1 MVTIN
6 ILVYTDTFFISE
18 DPDAD
23 FSVSFVKEILE
34 TKQSDFVEFKLKV
47 VNRYEARAPPA
58 KKIDSELLSRYDVMW
73 LFGRYMKN
81 MPVFT
86 LDYGGPENE
95 LDPREREELRKWMAE
110 GGLLIAG
117 DHAEPLPDGQSTDP
131 VDTFLCLGRA
141 LGKGV
146 PRAGQMRDWEGPPTN
161 NDDSSFNTL
170 VTTSQF
176 DELQNSAQSDEVPQ
190 KLLLVL
196 GQNDLPHP
204 LFYGKDAE
212 GKFKLIDVFP
222 DHRHEGMV
230 VTPRSLGKHWPP
242 FKEPNQS
249 KKPRPVVVAKGC
261 DKRLCRSTAVL
272 GVYDGDGLGV
282 GRIVADS
289 SWHHYFD
296 LNLKGLKSAQP
307 DNAFQLLKQFYRNLA
322 LYLAP
327 ARRRRE
333 IGEAMLAWIIDHPEV
348 REERGNPALVV
359 GRVALHQL
367 SKVAS
372 GYEIAELLQ
381 TIVPNEL
388 KHDARRFDFPPL
400 AAGIRTL
407 PSQELVLGS
416 VINRFYA
423 EPPQHTALRERGKAG
438 DDGKLIAPGIG
449 DAFTFHREEVNKI
462 AKITD
467 EYLELLEQLPVSNRD
482 QPK

>member
-18 DPDAD
+18 DPEA
-23 FSVSFVKEILE
+23 SWSLSIVKDVLE

-47 VNRYEARAPPA
+47 VNRYEALAPPA
-58 KKIDSELLSRYDVMW
+58 RKIDRELLRQYDVVW
-73 LFGRYMKN
+73 LFGRYTKN

-86 LDYGGPENE
+86 LEQGGPENE
-95 LDPREREELRKWMAE
+95 LDALERQELRKWMAE

-117 DHAEPLPDGQSTDP
+117 DHSEPSPGGQSTDP
-131 VDTFLCLGRA
+131 IKTFLCLGRA
-141 LGKGV
+141 LGKRV
-146 PRAGQMRDWEGPPTN
+146 SRAGQMRDWEGPPTN

-176 DELQNSAQSDEVPQ
+176 AEMQPEAQSDEVPQ
-190 KLLLVL
+190 KLLLAL
-196 GQNDLPHP
+196 GRNDLPHP

-230 VTPRSLGKHWPP
+230 VTPRSLGKDWPP
-242 FKEPNQS
+242 FDEPDQS

-296 LNLKGLKSAQP
+296 LNLKGLKGAQP
-307 DNAFQLLKQFYRNLA
+307 GNAFQLLRQFYRNLA

-327 ARRRRE
+327 ARKRRE
-333 IGEAMLAWIIDHPEV
+333 IGAAMLAWVINHPEV
-348 REERGNPALVV
+348 REERGNPELVV
-359 GRVALHQL
+359 GRVALYQL
-367 SKVAS
+367 SKIAT

-381 TIVPNEL
+381 TIVPDEL
-388 KHDARRFDFPPL
+388 KRDARRFDFPPL

-407 PSQELVLGS
+407 PSQELLLGS

-423 EPPQHTALRERGKAG
+423 APPRQAALRERGKA
-438 DDGKLIAPGIG
+438 DVASKLIARGIG
-449 DAFTFHREEVNKI
+449 DAFTVHRDEVNKI
-462 AKITD
+462 AKVAD
-467 EYLELLEQLPVSNRD
+467 EYLRLLEQLPASGWGG
-482 QPK
+482 PK

>member
-6 ILVYTDTFFISE
+6 ILLYTDTVFISE
-18 DPDAD
+18 DPDASW
-23 FSVSFVKEILE
+23 SVSIVKQILE
-34 TKQSDFVEFKLKV
+34 TWPSEFVEFKLRV
-47 VNRYEARAPPA
+47 VNRYEAPPA
-58 KKIDSELLSRYDVMW
+58 ARKIDRELLRPYDVLW
-73 LFGRYMKN
+73 LFGFYKKDV
-81 MPVFT
+81 PVFT
-86 LDYGGPENE
+86 FNEGGPENE
-95 LDPREREELRKWMAE
+95 LRDIERRELRRWMAE
-110 GGLLIAG
+110 GGVLISG
-117 DHAEPLPDGQSTDP
+117 DHSELPPGGQPTAA
-131 VDTFLCLGRA
+131 VETFLCLGRA
-141 LGKGV
+141 LGKRV

-161 NDDSSFNTL
+161 RDTSSFNTL

-176 DELQNSAQSDEVPQ
+176 DVAQSEAQADEVPQ

-212 GKFKLIDVFP
+212 GKLKLIDVFP

-230 VTPRSLGKHWPP
+230 TIPRSLDREWPP
-242 FKEPNQS
+242 FDERDAS
-249 KKPRPVVVAKGC
+249 RKPRPVIVAEGC
-261 DKRLCRSTAVL
+261 DKRHCRSTAVL

-296 LNLKGLKSAQP
+296 INLKGLKVAEP
-307 DNAFQLLKQFYRNLA
+307 DNAFQLLGQFYPNLA

-327 ARRRRE
+327 ARKRQE
-333 IGEAMLAWIIDHPEV
+333 ISDAMLDWVVNHPEV
-348 REERGNPALVV
+348 REEWGNAALVV
-359 GRVALHQL
+359 GSVAVSYL

-381 TIVPNEL
+381 TMVPDEL
-388 KHDARRFDFPPL
+388 KRDARRFDFPPL

-423 EPPQHTALRERGKAG
+423 AAPARTATAGGGGQH
-438 DDGKLIAPGIG
+438 IAQGIA
-449 DAFTFHREEVNKI
+449 DAFAFHRDEVNKI
-462 AKITD
+462 AKVSA
-467 EYLELLEQLPVSNRD
+467 EYLGLLKRRPATGVKPWRAGL
-482 QPK
+482 K

>member
-6 ILVYTDTFFISE
+6 ILVYTDTLRISE
-18 DPDAD
+18 KPGVTW
-23 FSVSFVKEILE
+23 SVSIVKEILE

-47 VNRYEARAPPA
+47 VNRYEKPPA
-58 KKIDSELLSRYDVMW
+58 ARKIDRELLSQYDVVW
-73 LFGRYMKN
+73 LFGRYTKN

-86 LDYGGPENE
+86 LNDGGPDNE
-95 LDPREREELRKWMAE
+95 LDPRERWELRKWMAE
-110 GGLLIAG
+110 GGLLISG
-117 DHAEPLPDGQSTDP
+117 DHSEPPPGGQSTDP
-131 VDTFLCLGRA
+131 VKTFLCLGRA
-141 LGKGV
+141 LGKRV

-161 NDDSSFNTL
+161 IDTSSFNTL

-176 DELQNSAQSDEVPQ
+176 DEMENDAQEDEVPQ

-196 GQNDLPHP
+196 GRNDLPHP
-204 LFYGKDAE
+204 LFYGEDAE

-230 VTPRSLGKHWPP
+230 VTPRSLGKDWPP
-242 FKEPNQS
+242 FDEHDQQ

-261 DKRLCRSTAVL
+261 DKRHCRSTALL

-296 LNLKGLKSAQP
+296 LNLKGLKDAQP
-307 DNAFQLLKQFYRNLA
+307 NNAFQFLRQFYPNLA

-327 ARRRRE
+327 VRKRRE
-333 IGEAMLAWIIDHPEV
+333 VGAAMLAWAIDHPEV
-348 REERGNPALVV
+348 REERGNPELVV

-367 SKVAS
+367 SKVAT

-381 TIVPNEL
+381 TIVPDEL
-388 KHDARRFDFPPL
+388 KRDARRFDFPPL

-407 PSQELVLGS
+407 PSQEMVLGS

-423 EPPQHTALRERGKAG
+423 ASSRQAVLRERGKAG
-438 DDGKLIAPGIG
+438 DDGKLIVRGIR
-449 DAFTFHREEVNKI
+449 DAFTFHGDEVNKI
-462 AKITD
+462 AKVTD
-467 EYLELLEQLPVSNRD
+467 DFLELLDSRR
-482 QPK
+482 KAGAG